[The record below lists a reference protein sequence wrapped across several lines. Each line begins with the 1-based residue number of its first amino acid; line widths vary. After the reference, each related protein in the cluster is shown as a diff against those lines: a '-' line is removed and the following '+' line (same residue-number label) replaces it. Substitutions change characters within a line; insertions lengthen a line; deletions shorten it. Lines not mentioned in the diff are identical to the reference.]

1 MWYGLVQPAS
11 GDLVS
16 VGTEAM
22 FPLGEDGQPNLNA
35 YQGVY
40 DVHTFGE
47 SRPDFALFLWN
58 PTTRALVDRP
68 IPLLIS
74 RLDDIEAW
82 LAADPDWVAG
92 WQALTPEMRQRIRQG
107 LRKILNR
114 LLGPQQWRGQHEE
127 VEL

>member
-1 MWYGLVQPAS
+1 MWYGLIEPGS
-11 GDLVS
+11 GSLVS
-16 VGTEAM
+16 VGTESM
-22 FPLGEDGQPNLNA
+22 FPGGDIDA
-35 YQGVY
+35 FIGVF
-40 DVHTFGE
+40 DRHTFGE
-47 SRPDFALFLWN
+47 TRPDFALYIWN
-58 PTTRALVDRP
+58 PASRALVERP

-92 WQALTPEMRQRIRQG
+92 WQSMTPEMRQKVRQG

-114 LLGPQQWRGQHEE
+114 LLGPQQWREQHED